1 MREIKV
7 LPELHLMRTKMSGI
21 QVSNSQNWEEEK
33 VQTDEVSWFLNCST
47 RNPVKP

>member
-7 LPELHLMRTKMSGI
+7 LPGTTSYEDKNEWNTG
-21 QVSNSQNWEEEK
+21 NSQNWEVEK